1 MMHSRISYT
10 KSEEIADR
18 KSSHGKGD
26 RKDKDAPDSSV
37 GKIVTLSQT
46 DKK

>member
-18 KSSHGKGD
+18 KSLHGKGD
-26 RKDKDAPDSSV
+26 RKDAPDSSV
-37 GKIVTLSQT
+37 GKIATLSQT